1 MFTCAGECS
10 KELSDTVS
18 VVRLKGGSCDCLGM
32 QVNEAKACVTVSVV
46 VRLKGGSC
54 DCLAVKVSAER
65 ACVTLS
71 VVV

>member
-1 MFTCAGECS
+1 M
-10 KELSDTVS
+10 
-18 VVRLKGGSCDCLGM
+18 
-32 QVNEAKACVTVSVV
+32 NEAKACVTVSVV